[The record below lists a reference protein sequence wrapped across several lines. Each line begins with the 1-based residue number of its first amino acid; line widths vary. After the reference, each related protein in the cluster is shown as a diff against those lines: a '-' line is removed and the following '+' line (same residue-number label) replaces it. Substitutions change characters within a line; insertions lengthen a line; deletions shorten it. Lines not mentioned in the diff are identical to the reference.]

1 MCSVL
6 HGAGD
11 FLPCRKEAFVL
22 HPLFI
27 ILLILLG
34 TVAFTVIYP
43 VRLFVQ
49 AGLEAPKGGEIYF
62 ELQFFSGL
70 FKLKYKL
77 EINILRE
84 PYLTVRLYH
93 GEEAPRVLWRA
104 GEKKART
111 KRMNLPLKEVWRHVR
126 LRKLHVS
133 GELGISDDA
142 FWTVMFSGVL
152 FAVLQSLLVYAC
164 AEKEPSALQVKVVPA
179 FSTDCLRLNLEGIAG
194 CPPIHII
201 SAILI
206 WHLKNRKGQKAVW
219 RILSKTS

>member
-1 MCSVL
+1 M
-6 HGAGD
+6 
-11 FLPCRKEAFVL
+11 
-22 HPLFI
+22 HPLI
-27 ILLILLG
+27 IVLLILLG
-34 TVAFTVIYP
+34 VVVLAVSYP
-43 VRLFVQ
+43 VRLYVQ
-49 AGLEAPKGGEIYF
+49 AGLEAPKGGDINF

-70 FKLKYKL
+70 FRLKYKL

-84 PYLTVRLYH
+84 PYLTVRLHH
-93 GEEAPRVLWRA
+93 GEETPRVLWRV
-104 GEKKART
+104 GQKKART
-111 KRMNLPLKEVWRHVR
+111 KRMNLPLQEVWQHVR
-126 LRKLHVS
+126 LHKLHVD
-133 GELGISDDA
+133 GELGIYDDA

-152 FAVLQSLLVYAC
+152 FAILQSVLVYTC
-164 AEKEPSALQVKVVPA
+164 AEKDPSALQVKVMPA

>member
-1 MCSVL
+1 M
-6 HGAGD
+6 
-11 FLPCRKEAFVL
+11 

-34 TVAFTVIYP
+34 AVAFVVIYP
-43 VRLFVQ
+43 VRLFAQ
-49 AGLEAPKGGEIYF
+49 AGLEVPKGGDVYL

-70 FKLKYKL
+70 FRLKYKL

-93 GEEAPRVLWRA
+93 GGETPRILWRV

-111 KRMNLPLKEVWRHVR
+111 GRMNLPLKEIWRHVR
-126 LRKLHVS
+126 LHKLHVN
-133 GELGISDDA
+133 GELGIYDDA
-142 FWTVMFSGVL
+142 FWTVMLCGVL
-152 FAVLQSLLVYAC
+152 FALLQSVLVYAC
-164 AEKEPSALQVKVVPA
+164 AEKEPFALQVKVMPA

>member
-1 MCSVL
+1 M
-6 HGAGD
+6 
-11 FLPCRKEAFVL
+11 

-27 ILLILLG
+27 VLLILLG
-34 TVAFTVIYP
+34 AVAFVVIYP
-43 VRLFVQ
+43 VRLYVQ
-49 AGLEAPKGGEIYF
+49 AGLEAPKGGDVYL
-62 ELQFFSGL
+62 ELRFLSGL

-84 PYLTVRLYH
+84 PYLTIRLHH

-111 KRMNLPLKEVWRHVR
+111 RRMKLPLQEVWRHVR
-126 LRKLHVS
+126 LHKLHVN
-133 GELGISDDA
+133 GELGIYDDA
-142 FWTVMFSGVL
+142 FWTVMLCGVL
-152 FAVLQSLLVYAC
+152 FALLQSLLVYAC
-164 AEKEPSALQVKVVPA
+164 AAKEPSALQVKVLPA

-201 SAILI
+201 IAILI